1 MKKISDINIGQYV
14 RSKAGRDKNHIFIVI
29 NIVDNEYVLLSDGD
43 VRRIEKP
50 KKKKLKHL
58 FEINQISEV
67 VSEKIKDD
75 KKLTNLTIRKEIEK
89 LDLSKIKTGGF

>member
-1 MKKISDINIGQYV
+1 MKINSDIKIGQYV
-14 RSKAGRDKNHIFIVI
+14 RSKAGRDKNHVFIVI
-29 NIVDNEYVLLSDGD
+29 DVLDHEYVLLSDGD
-43 VRRIEKP
+43 VRRIENP
-50 KKKKLKHL
+50 KKKKIKHL

-67 VSEKIKDD
+67 VREKINDD

>member
-1 MKKISDINIGQYV
+1 MKINSDIKIGQYV
-14 RSKAGRDKNHIFIVI
+14 RSKAGRDKNHVFIVI
-29 NIVDNEYVLLSDGD
+29 DVLDHEYVLLSDGD

-50 KKKKLKHL
+50 KKKKIKHL
-58 FEINQISEV
+58 FEIDQISEV
-67 VSEKIKDD
+67 VREKINDD